1 VRLLFVTPRWG
12 EVAGGAERAMRGFAT
27 RCCDGY
33 DVEIA
38 TTCAIDHHTWRNEL
52 PAGVERE
59 GDLTVRRFEVTQH
72 GGHTP
77 GHVGTSYLGQVRAL
91 AASVWSEP
99 MQRFLVDQAERF
111 DAILLAPYLFG
122 TTFWSAAAQP
132 SRALLVP
139 CLHDEPEA
147 RTAPMRALLGRV
159 RGCIFL
165 SRAEEALARTLAPV
179 RTSRVVGVG
188 VDVAPPLPAE
198 RVAEIRARL
207 GLQRPYVVSVGRV
220 EEGKR
225 ADALVDLM
233 AAYRRRHGDLDLVL
247 AGSGPYRPPGWVKR
261 IGFLDDEARRAVVA
275 GAIASVSASR
285 MESFSLVLL
294 EAWSEGTPTLSDA
307 ACGPMAEHTRD
318 SGGGLVYHGA
328 GSFTAGLQT
337 LLQPGARE
345 RFGAAGR
352 AYVLDRY
359 SWDAVRDRFRS
370 AVEELACAS

>member
-33 DVEIA
+33 DVEVA
-38 TTCAIDHHTWRNEL
+38 TTCALDHHTWRNEL
-52 PAGVERE
+52 PAGVAHE
-59 GDLTVRRFEVTQH
+59 GAVTVHRFEITQH
-72 GGHTP
+72 GRHTP
-77 GHVGTSYLGQVRAL
+77 GHVGTTYLGQVRAL

-188 VDVAPPLPAE
+188 VDVAPPLPE
-198 RVAEIRARL
+198 GRVAEIRAQL

-225 ADALVDLM
+225 VDALVDLM
-233 AAYRRRHGDLDLVL
+233 ATYRRRHGDLDLVL

-261 IGFLDDEARRAVVA
+261 IGFLDEEAKRAVVA
-275 GAIASVSASR
+275 GAVASVSASR

-307 ACGPMAEHTRD
+307 ACGPMAEHTRA
-318 SGGGLVYHGA
+318 SGGGLSYHGA
-328 GSFTAGLQT
+328 GSFAAGLQT
-337 LLQPGARE
+337 LLQPGARD

-352 AYVLDRY
+352 AYVLDTY